1 MIILGYEL
9 DKKYNF
15 NMQIIEIIQP
25 IMVIALLGSASTG
38 KKMNYDRS
46 SDRRP

>member
-15 NMQIIEIIQP
+15 NMQIVEIIQP
-25 IMVIALLGSASTG
+25 IIVIALLGSASTG
-38 KKMNYDRS
+38 KN
-46 SDRRP
+46 